1 MKKDYEG
8 VSWRC
13 SEGLGGGGELIID
26 KKRVGEMCVTRAI
39 SGSGGNNG
47 RGGSTGRGGRCE
59 PHGRGMGAVGWP
71 PNPRGGTSRKSDCYL
86 F

>member
-26 KKRVGEMCVTRAI
+26 KKRVGEMCVARI
-39 SGSGGNNG
+39 GNDERQITND
-47 RGGSTGRGGRCE
+47 E
-59 PHGRGMGAVGWP
+59 
-71 PNPRGGTSRKSDCYL
+71 
-86 F
+86 